1 MHTLHLSLTEDVSSL
16 GQSRAPVVVVV
27 VVVVMVV
34 VRSVFWK
41 AKDIAGFGYF
51 D

>member
-1 MHTLHLSLTEDVSSL
+1 MKERTSGRIIKE
-16 GQSRAPVVVVV
+16 GFIVVV

>member
-1 MHTLHLSLTEDVSSL
+1 MKERTSGRIIKE
-16 GQSRAPVVVVV
+16 GFIVVVVV

>member
-1 MHTLHLSLTEDVSSL
+1 MKERTSGRIIKE
-16 GQSRAPVVVVV
+16 GFIVVVV

>member
-1 MHTLHLSLTEDVSSL
+1 MKERTSGRIIKEGFT
-16 GQSRAPVVVVV
+16 VV

-34 VRSVFWK
+34 VRSMFWK
-41 AKDIAGFGYF
+41 AKDIAGFGHF